1 MGHADVPGT
10 YGSLRNDEHWEGRRD
25 VARIDRQDRQAGR
38 QAGRQNHT
46 SGTHLRHTDD
56 RMSLFNPLAQ
66 LLYGQVR
73 RPVCVNRRGDRRSR
87 SGKSATT

>member
-1 MGHADVPGT
+1 MTSTGKE
-10 YGSLRNDEHWEGRRD
+10 DETWLASIARTGRT
-25 VARIDRQDRQAGR
+25 GR
-38 QAGRQNHT
+38 QAGRQKHT

-73 RPVCVNRRGDRRSR
+73 RPV
-87 SGKSATT
+87 A